1 MADAIEPTLSQLLEA
16 ICFIDRQIQFVQV
29 TLETLTEMDDALEDQ
44 QLVAETV
51 RHLQHLRYSYGHL
64 SVITG
69 YFSGIIHSINGVF
82 LVLITGISGHNC
94 SNFWIPN
101 MGGISL
107 MIGGR
112 GSHKILLVNVHSSSF
127 CGEFPLTSEYPAW

>member
-1 MADAIEPTLSQLLEA
+1 MSFQLQLLISHPTPSRGPNMADAIEPTLSQLLEA

-69 YFSGIIHSINGVF
+69 YKWDYTFYKWGFVSTYNWYFG
-82 LVLITGISGHNC
+82 
-94 SNFWIPN
+94 P
-101 MGGISL
+101 
-107 MIGGR
+107 
-112 GSHKILLVNVHSSSF
+112 
-127 CGEFPLTSEYPAW
+127 

>member
-1 MADAIEPTLSQLLEA
+1 MADAIEPTLSQLLEP

-29 TLETLTEMDDALEDQ
+29 TLETLTEMEDALEDQ

-69 YFSGIIHSINGVF
+69 YKWDYTFYKWGYKY
-82 LVLITGISGHNC
+82 L
-94 SNFWIPN
+94 
-101 MGGISL
+101 
-107 MIGGR
+107 
-112 GSHKILLVNVHSSSF
+112 
-127 CGEFPLTSEYPAW
+127 